1 MIDTAAN
8 SAAAPSNT
16 ANNATLLP
24 IFLFLAMDALETRKF
39 IFNVVSHKR
48 MRHRLKATPFIK
60 PMKLRLQE
68 EEKRRRKTQIIKKL

>member
-1 MIDTAAN
+1 
-8 SAAAPSNT
+8 
-16 ANNATLLP
+16 
-24 IFLFLAMDALETRKF
+24 MDALETRKF

-68 EEKRRRKTQIIKKL
+68 EEKRRRKTQIIKKTLI